1 MKGIKNITNGITRTK
16 DSASKAIA
24 YSHPSKVISSLL
36 DGPRTE
42 GKLVMAVGN
51 QNRRQPM
58 FVKKKKTPKTQKG
71 EPIVYK
77 IRRKKKIE
85 NS

>member
-1 MKGIKNITNGITRTK
+1 MKGIENITNGITRTK

-36 DGPRTE
+36 DGLRTE
-42 GKLVMAVGN
+42 GKLVIFSFFKKGP

-71 EPIVYK
+71 EPIV
-77 IRRKKKIE
+77 
-85 NS
+85 